1 MYKWQT
7 GLLLM
12 VVSLTAR
19 GKDIQILNISYD
31 PTRVFYQHYN
41 QAFVKF
47 YNQKNKDNVVLRQA
61 HGGSGKQASSVINGI
76 PADVLTLAL
85 EPNIN
90 AIATRGRIQLNWQHR
105 FPHNSAPYT
114 STIVFLVRQGNPKD
128 IQDCLDLI

>member
-47 YNQKNKDNVVLRQA
+47 YNQKKKIMLFYANHMVDRVNKRVPSLMVYPLM
-61 HGGSGKQASSVINGI
+61 
-76 PADVLTLAL
+76 
-85 EPNIN
+85 
-90 AIATRGRIQLNWQHR
+90 
-105 FPHNSAPYT
+105 F
-114 STIVFLVRQGNPKD
+114 
-128 IQDCLDLI
+128 